1 MNKYRHVEHTFGPV
15 YDSDSRILILGSVP
29 SFKSREI
36 NFYYGHRNN
45 RFWKILGML
54 FNEEIEDKKS
64 FLLKHHI
71 ALFDV
76 IESCD
81 IIGSSDASIQNV
93 KPNDLSIILN
103 NSKVEKIFLNG
114 AKAYELYKKY
124 DEDKYAIEAVKLPST
139 SPANAAYSL
148 DDLYKEWKIILK
160 G

>member
-15 YDSDSRILILGSVP
+15 YDSDSRILILGSFP
-29 SFKSREI
+29 SVKSREI

>member
-15 YDSDSRILILGSVP
+15 YDSDSRILILGSFP
-29 SFKSREI
+29 SVKSREI

-124 DEDKYAIEAVKLPST
+124 DEAKYAIEAVKLPPT